1 MRIRFDKMILARTL
15 MAAIACLSLAHG
27 AAAQGLSMSDLRKLG
42 VLADAGQ
49 GDGAG
54 LSRTG
59 ETTSL
64 HALYGNSSP
73 RDYSL
78 TSHARNERFA
88 LSLNSQ
94 DVRTSLAPLAAYGMR
109 QDMLGLKLRVAGP
122 ASDQDGAM
130 PQIAIGT
137 QYRRTRNVGEIGG
150 LEPGGPALRSE
161 NNVDYTISASKSFLN
176 RSLQVNSTLRATRA
190 SQNSLLGFGPT
201 GDSYQAMLETSATW
215 SISRK
220 LLVGADFRMSPN
232 SVGLDKDKAY
242 SDLFVAYFPTKNLAL
257 TLAYASLGDIAVFS
271 PKRQSGA
278 YMSLQ
283 LGF

>member
-1 MRIRFDKMILARTL
+1 MRIRFDKMILARAL
-15 MAAIACLSLAHG
+15 IAGAACLTLAHS
-27 AAAQGLSMSDLRKLG
+27 ATAQGLTMADLRKLG

-49 GDGAG
+49 VDSGG
-54 LSRTG
+54 LSRSG

-64 HALYGNSSP
+64 RALYGNAGL

-78 TSHARNERFA
+78 TSNARSERVE
-88 LSLNSQ
+88 LSLSSQ
-94 DVRTSLAPLAAYGMR
+94 DVRTSLAPLAAFGMR
-109 QDMLGLKLRVAGP
+109 QDVLGLKVRVAGP
-122 ASDQDGAM
+122 TGEQESPL

-137 QYRRTRNVGEIGG
+137 LVRRTRNVGEIGG
-150 LEPGGPALRSE
+150 MDLGGFELRSE
-161 NNVDYTISASKSFLN
+161 NNVDYFVSASKSFLN
-176 RSLQVNSTLRATRA
+176 RSLQVNTTLRATRA
-190 SQNSLLGFGPT
+190 GQSSLLGFGPS

-220 LLVGADFRMSPN
+220 LLVGADFRLSPN

-242 SDLFVAYFPTKNLAL
+242 TDLFVAYFPTKNLAL
-257 TLAYASLGDIAVFS
+257 TLAYASLGDIAMFS